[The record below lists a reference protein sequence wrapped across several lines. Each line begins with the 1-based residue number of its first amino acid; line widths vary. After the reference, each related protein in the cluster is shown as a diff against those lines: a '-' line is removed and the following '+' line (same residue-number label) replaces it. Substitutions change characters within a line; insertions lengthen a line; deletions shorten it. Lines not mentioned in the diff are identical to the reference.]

1 MRTSISLASRA
12 LLLYAKDHMIRF
24 ISLAWWYALS
34 VLTTLVVAGALVS
47 GRVPIV
53 LKEPVLVSGSDWV
66 VFAVVFLVT
75 TTLLLWL
82 GRHMGWVVRYGVLVA
97 LAVGIIA
104 MASLV
109 TYPLVAILLALG
121 AVIVMSRDPRTLTH
135 NSILALAM
143 GSISASV
150 GVWAHAPWV
159 VVALCVFAAYDIVSV
174 YATRHMVALAQ
185 TLTLSGPPAALVI
198 PERFS
203 DLLRSPREALD
214 RGALL
219 LGSGDIGLPL
229 LLVASTRQNSLEQ
242 ALWTGAGA
250 VVGVLAMHI
259 LFTLKSRGKPMAALP
274 PIALGTIIGYL
285 IGM

>member
-1 MRTSISLASRA
+1 M
-12 LLLYAKDHMIRF
+12 
-24 ISLAWWYALS
+24 S

-53 LKEPVLVSGSDWV
+53 LKEPVLVSGSDWG
-66 VFAVVFLVT
+66 VFAIVFLAT
-75 TTLLLWL
+75 TALLLWL
-82 GRHMGWVVRYGVLVA
+82 GRHMGSLVRYGVLVA
-97 LAVGIIA
+97 LAVGTMA

-109 TYPLVAILLALG
+109 LHPLIAILIALG
-121 AVIVMSRDPRTLTH
+121 VVVVMSRNPRTLTH

-159 VVALCVFAAYDIVSV
+159 VVALCVFAIYDIVSV
-174 YATRHMVALAQ
+174 YATRHMVTLAQ

-198 PERFS
+198 PGRFS
-203 DLLRSPREALD
+203 DFLRSPREALD

-229 LLVASTRQNSLEQ
+229 LLVASTRQDSIVQ

-250 VVGVLAMHI
+250 VAGVLAMHM

-274 PIALGTIIGYL
+274 PIALGTIVGYL